1 MMLCMYLCVCDKND
15 YLDLHENYVNNKA
28 IDIPVWELNRYAA
41 QYMATHAAQWKYG
54 YVYISG
60 WTRAY
65 II

>member
-41 QYMATHAAQWKYG
+41 QYMATHAAQ
-54 YVYISG
+54 
-60 WTRAY
+60 
-65 II
+65 